1 LSVESLPWTLLL
13 LLAQFTAGVAALVY
27 YVHMRRIFEPGF
39 VRVCTWLT
47 VSGAILTTVV
57 ALVVDPTTNV
67 DGFALDSELLEPV
80 RFISLAMLLFCF
92 AYLYFVRRPD
102 EEFLAAATGA
112 TTVGLGAILLV
123 LLGWMV
129 REPTW
134 NVIGPVLMMFSGA
147 MVLGSATIAMIWG
160 HWYLVNPR
168 LEEGPL
174 NELTMLTLGSVLAA
188 GLITLINAVVP
199 VGSPIASDA
208 LLAVDLPENPG
219 FWLRIIIG
227 LVFPAVLAYMAYR
240 SSTERSMMSATGLLY
255 IAVGAVLAGEALAR
269 GLLFVTGA
277 PV

>member
-27 YVHMRRIFEPGF
+27 YVHLRRIFEPGF

-47 VSGAILTTVV
+47 VSGALLTTLT
-57 ALVVDPTTNV
+57 ALAVDPTADV
-67 DGFALDSELLEPV
+67 GGFALDPELVEPV
-80 RFISLAMLLFCF
+80 RFVSLAMLLFSLV
-92 AYLYFVRRPD
+92 YLYFVRRPD

-112 TTVGLGAILLV
+112 TTVGLASILLV
-123 LLGWMV
+123 LLAWMV

-147 MVLGSATIAMIWG
+147 MVLGSATVAMIWG

-188 GLITLINAVVP
+188 GLVTVINAVVP
-199 VGSPIASDA
+199 VGTPRRTPVSGCASSSA
-208 LLAVDLPENPG
+208 LPSLPCSHT
-219 FWLRIIIG
+219 WR
-227 LVFPAVLAYMAYR
+227 
-240 SSTERSMMSATGLLY
+240 
-255 IAVGAVLAGEALAR
+255 IAVAR
-269 GLLFVTGA
+269 SA
-277 PV
+277 Q